1 MKKETILIV
10 DDEPVNISIV
20 SEILFDKYNIK
31 IATNGVDALEIINK
45 EKLDLILLDVVMPQM
60 SGYEV
65 AYELKHNNSM
75 SSVPFIFLTAK
86 NDSKSIV
93 EGFQYGAVDYI
104 SKPFAKEELL
114 ARVQTHLKIHKL
126 QKSLKNALEDVQ
138 EKNEEFKSIFNHSYN
153 GIAVLDLN
161 SNFLVVNDS
170 YLRIT
175 GSTREELL
183 SKSCMDFTHPDD
195 IAKTKEALETVL
207 ETGYIENFEK
217 RCIVKNKISYI
228 NTSMTLM
235 PDKKRLLLNIADV
248 TALHESQQKIDHY
261 VDLMN
266 QNIISSSTDLDG
278 IITEVS
284 QAFCDVS
291 GFTKDELIGQM
302 HNIVKH
308 PDMEKEIYDL
318 LWDAIT
324 QDKVWRGELKNRK
337 KSGGFYWAKTTIFPD
352 YDEFGLK
359 IGYTAIRHDI
369 TDKKKVEEISIKDE
383 LTKLYNRRYF
393 NEIVPQ
399 EINRAKRGQYNLAFI
414 MLDVDHFKL
423 YNDTYGHQKGDK
435 VLEKIG
441 EVLSVSRKRSGDF
454 SFRLGGEEFGV
465 LFGVNSSQ
473 EALVFANGIK
483 EAIKALKIEHMHNST
498 TNLVTASLGLVYINY
513 LENID
518 INSLYKNA
526 DIVLYSAKENG
537 RNCVVLFEESSD

>member
-1 MKKETILIV
+1 MSKETILIV
-10 DDEPVNISIV
+10 DDEPANITIV
-20 SEILFDKYNIK
+20 AEILFDKYNIK
-31 IATNGVDALEIINK
+31 IATNGVDALEILNK
-45 EKLDLILLDVVMPQM
+45 EKTDLILLDVIMPQM
-60 SGYEV
+60 SGYEL
-65 AYELKHNNSM
+65 AYELKHNKFM
-75 SSVPFIFLTAK
+75 SSIPFIFLTAK

-126 QKSLKNALEDVQ
+126 QKSLANALEDVK
-138 EKNEEFKSIFNHSYN
+138 EKNEEFMAIFNHSYN

-175 GSTREELL
+175 GSTEEELL

-195 IAKTKEALETVL
+195 IAKTKEALERVL
-207 ETGYIENFEK
+207 KIGYVENFEK
-217 RCIVKNKISYI
+217 RWIVNNKISYI
-228 NTSMTLM
+228 NTSITLM

-261 VDLMN
+261 VDLMD

-278 IITEVS
+278 TIINVS

-291 GFTKDELIGQM
+291 GFTKDELIGKK

-308 PDMEKEIYDL
+308 PDMEKELYDV
-318 LWDAIT
+318 LWSTIT
-324 QDKVWRGELKNRK
+324 QGDVWHGEIKNRK
-337 KSGGFYWAKTTIFPD
+337 KDGTYYWAMLSIFPD
-352 YDEFGLK
+352 FDENNQK
-359 IGYTAIRHDI
+359 IGYTAIRHDT
-369 TDKKKVEEISIKDE
+369 TDKKRVEEISIKDD

-399 EINRAKRGQYNLAFI
+399 EINRAKRNNYHLAFI

-423 YNDTYGHQKGDK
+423 YNDTYGHQKGDN

-441 EVLSVSRKRSGDF
+441 EVLNTSTKRAGDYA
-454 SFRLGGEEFGV
+454 FRLGGEEFGI
-465 LFGVNSSQ
+465 LFSVNSSQ
-473 EALVFANGIK
+473 EVLVFANTIK
-483 EAIKALKIEHMHNST
+483 EAIKALKIEHIHNSAM
-498 TNLVTASLGLVYINY
+498 NLVTASLGLVYINY

-526 DIVLYSAKENG
+526 DDALYNAKENG